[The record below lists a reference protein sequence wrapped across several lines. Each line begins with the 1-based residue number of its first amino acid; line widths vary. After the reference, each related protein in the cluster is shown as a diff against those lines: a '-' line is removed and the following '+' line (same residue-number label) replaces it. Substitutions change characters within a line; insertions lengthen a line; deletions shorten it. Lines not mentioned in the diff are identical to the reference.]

1 MIRRR
6 VLAITIA
13 IVAISG
19 VSLLLLAAAPAAP
32 RWPAASLDYYTAASE
47 QLEVIREQSGIAF
60 QSAGKPDSAET
71 ISDTVT
77 AVTAAVEAINEL
89 EPPVPLLAFHQQA
102 QYAAGTCN
110 SAVGSARTVQFD
122 GLAAVGS
129 APIYVQFVL
138 ECARSIN
145 EAKVE
150 GARYASTVG
159 GFPEEE

>member
-1 MIRRR
+1 MTRTL
-6 VLAITIA
+6 VTIVTTA
-13 IVAISG
+13 ALVVVG
-19 VSLLLLAAAPAAP
+19 MLLLAAAPAAP

-47 QLEVIREQSGIAF
+47 QLEIISEQSGIAF

-89 EPPVPLLAFHQQA
+89 EPPVSLLAFHQQA
-102 QYAAGTCN
+102 QYAANNCKT
-110 SAVGSARTVQFD
+110 AVGSARTVQFD
-122 GLAAVGS
+122 GVAAMGS
-129 APIYVQFVL
+129 APIFVQFVL
-138 ECARSIN
+138 ECARALN